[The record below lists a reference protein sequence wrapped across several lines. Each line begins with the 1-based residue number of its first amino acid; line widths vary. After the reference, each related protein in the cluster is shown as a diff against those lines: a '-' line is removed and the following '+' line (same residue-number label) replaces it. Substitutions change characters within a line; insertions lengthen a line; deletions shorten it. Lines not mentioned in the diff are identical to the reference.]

1 MDLSG
6 VGVWSAGLGYGDA
19 AEAVDAVAE
28 LEELGFSAVWVPDPG
43 GPEVFHAA
51 DRLLAA
57 SRRMV
62 VATGV
67 LNLWAHTPAAAAAAY
82 TSLSAAHG
90 DRFLLGVGV
99 SHAHRVDSGRYR
111 GPLAAMTAF
120 LDGLDTADE
129 PVPSEGRV
137 LAALGPK
144 MLEVAAKRARGV
156 HPYLVTPEHTR
167 RAREAVGGGGL
178 VLPEQTVVLAADAD
192 DARAIAGDWL
202 RSYLAQPNYANSL
215 LRLGFTEEDVSTMS
229 DRLFDAV
236 IAWGD
241 EAAVKRRIDEHRA
254 AGADHVALQV
264 LTAESAAS
272 PTALSRT
279 QWRRLATALI

>member
-1 MDLSG
+1 M
-6 VGVWSAGLGYGDA
+6 
-19 AEAVDAVAE
+19 E
-28 LEELGFSAVWVPDPG
+28 
-43 GPEVFHAA
+43 
-51 DRLLAA
+51 
-57 SRRMV
+57 
-62 VATGV
+62 
-67 LNLWAHTPAAAAAAY
+67 
-82 TSLSAAHG
+82 
-90 DRFLLGVGV
+90 
-99 SHAHRVDSGRYR
+99 
-111 GPLAAMTAF
+111 AF

-144 MLEVAAKRARGV
+144 MLGVAAKRTRGV

-167 RAREAVGGGGL
+167 RAREAVGDGGL

-192 DARAIAGDWL
+192 EARAIGGDWL

-215 LRLGFTEEDVSTMS
+215 LRLGFTEEDVATVS
-229 DRLFDAV
+229 DRLFGAV

-272 PTALSRT
+272 PLTALPRT
-279 QWRRLATALI
+279 QWRRLAAALI